1 MARFGLKLK
10 RRYKK
15 KSGSYHTDYQDLR
28 SNPKKKKMGI
38 GRTMGSAGSL
48 ILGAFSF
55 YVALHYIPAYLGL
68 QKVIAFSELDNS
80 AARLAKDDELSVLSA
95 YMDPLR
101 IKRTYLRAGQSM
113 QVQYALPEGS
123 NMEIKINRCRAAFI
137 VEIFKCDI
145 VSQKKLVVKN
155 DKVGTQRFTF
165 EEKGFYLFD
174 ETVIQKTAKQQK
186 FRVVWSRI

>member
-38 GRTMGSAGSL
+38 GRTLGSAGSL

-68 QKVIAFSELDNS
+68 QKIIAFSELDNS
-80 AARLAKDDELSVLSA
+80 AARLAKDDEFSILSA
-95 YMDPLR
+95 YIDPFR

-113 QVQYALPEGS
+113 QMQYALPEGS
-123 NMEIKINRCRAAFI
+123 KLEIEINRCRAAFI
-137 VEIFKCDI
+137 VEIFKCEV

-155 DKVGTQRFTF
+155 DKIGTQRFTF
-165 EEKGFYLFD
+165 NQEGFYLFD
-174 ETVIQKTAKQQK
+174 ETVIQRTAKQEK